1 MGYVNAMVTELAL
14 AGQADH
20 RYLDSDEL
28 RTLFAL
34 FINTGLGCPLENIL
48 NTGSIHLTL
57 LSMLRMFGNGAF
69 QELLNDI
76 PRRKR

>member
-1 MGYVNAMVTELAL
+1 MGYVNAMVMELAL

-34 FINTGLGCPLENIL
+34 FVNTGLGCPIENIL
-48 NTGSIHLTL
+48 NTGSIHFTL

-69 QELLNDI
+69 QELLHDI
-76 PRRKR
+76 PARKR